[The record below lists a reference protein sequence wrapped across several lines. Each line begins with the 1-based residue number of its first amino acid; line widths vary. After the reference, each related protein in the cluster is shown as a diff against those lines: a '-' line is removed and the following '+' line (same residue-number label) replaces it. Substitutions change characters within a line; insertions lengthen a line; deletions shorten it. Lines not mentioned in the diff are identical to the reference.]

1 MNYKQN
7 IINALDT
14 ETVMKDLCDDYET
27 GNNISCL
34 FADSRHDNG
43 CDNSKSMSISEDGK
57 VFCHACG
64 YKASSLIGLIEDLYG
79 KTFRQSCKFLVNK
92 YIEPLVS
99 STEVKAN
106 HLKLLRDEF
115 TLLKLKELRGF
126 TDATIKQYMLGLS
139 NNRIT
144 IPVMNEFGFYCNI
157 RMYDLLSQGQ
167 IKIMSF
173 KKGFGKG
180 KLFPY
185 IALDLPGKIYILE
198 GECDT
203 ILARQL
209 GLNAITTTTGAGSW
223 RKEWNAWFKG
233 KEVIIVPDMD
243 SAGLKGCELRAKELS
258 SVAKSVHIIK
268 LPVTKGNK
276 DFTDYIVK
284 EKHTIEDFRA
294 LPLEKYYEG
303 KETGTKPTKPE
314 GFYVSKTEQTHLD
327 NSVLALSMM
336 EERGGFFKD
345 QNNKIFFARNNGVS
359 FPITKNNQNF
369 LSELCDINPI
379 INPATTTG
387 KFVIQHIINKAMLDG
402 VITKSNSW
410 TAYENKAIYTYAGEG
425 KIIKALEGKLSIVKN
440 ALNNDHI
447 LLESPDNI
455 SSIHLTTTKEAK
467 AVGLLKKY
475 VLDNLALCEENKLL
489 LICWTL
495 GVFFRNLVKVKPL
508 MRLSASTAFGKSTA
522 SKILTNLLYGQD
534 FLQHASTTASIYTMA
549 QKYPLLVFDNI
560 ETRNMTPDFEDFLLI
575 AATGG
580 TKSKR
585 QIATDT
591 GFILETS
598 NCLVLTNGIE
608 PFNKNEII
616 SRTVDLPLDI
626 EKYGTPGHF
635 DELNVMH
642 NIQDNRDAIL
652 TGLLKLLSN
661 KVVTRILKGD
671 IYKIAK
677 TFGSHSKER
686 FNEYYGLMTII
697 LDSIWPY
704 IPLKGY
710 NTPKM
715 LVEYWLNKQ
724 TSVNNK
730 QTANT
735 NDVLYFFETLASK
748 HRALIDLEL
757 KIIKSSS
764 DIKFIGTTR
773 SLLSDF
779 RLLAKHLG
787 IKCPWEN
794 EYQLGTRI
802 VDSINTLE
810 KNGWKRTMKI
820 SSGVRIYVFT
830 KKEKSSKA

>member
-1 MNYKQN
+1 MDFKQN
-7 IINALDT
+7 IIDALDT
-14 ETVMKDLCDDYET
+14 DTVLKDLCEDYEPGT
-27 GNNISCL
+27 NISCL
-34 FADSRHDNG
+34 FADTRHQEG
-43 CDNSKSMSISEDGK
+43 HDNSKSMSISSKGA

-64 YKASSLIGLIEDLYG
+64 YKASSLIGLIEDLMG
-79 KTFRQSCKFLVNK
+79 KTYKQSCRYLVNK

-99 STEVKAN
+99 SMDVKAS
-106 HLKLLRDEF
+106 HLKLLRDKY

-126 TDATIKQYMLGLS
+126 STATINQYMLGLS
-139 NNRIT
+139 NNKIT
-144 IPVMNEFGFYCNI
+144 IPIQNEFGFYCNI
-157 RMYDLLSQGQ
+157 RMYDLLGQ
-167 IKIMSF
+167 SSVKIMSF
-173 KKGFGKG
+173 KKGYGKG

-185 IALDLPGKIYILE
+185 SAFDVPGKIYLFE

-209 GLNAITTTTGAGSW
+209 GLNGVTTTTGASN
-223 RKEWNAWFKG
+223 WNQDWNKFFKG
-233 KEVIIVPDMD
+233 RKVIIVPDID
-243 SAGLKGCELRAKELS
+243 KAGLSGMKLRVKELTK
-258 SVAKSVHIIK
+258 VASYVGVVK
-268 LPVTKGNK
+268 LPVNLDKKHK

-284 EKHTIEDFRA
+284 ENHSISDFLA
-294 LPLEKYYEG
+294 LPVEDYEVSNTNTDG
-303 KETGTKPTKPE
+303 K
-314 GFYVSKTEQTHLD
+314 KTEFYISKAEQVHLD
-327 NSVLALSMM
+327 NANIALSAM

-345 QNNKIFFARNNGVS
+345 QNNKLFFARNSGVS
-359 FPITKNNQNF
+359 YPITSKNQNF

-387 KFVIQHIINKAMLDG
+387 KFVIQHIINKATLAG
-402 VITKSNSW
+402 QATRSSSW
-410 TAYENKAIYTYAGEG
+410 TTYANNSIYVYSGQGRIVKAKDGE
-425 KIIKALEGKLSIVKN
+425 LSIVKN

-455 SSIHLTTTKEAK
+455 GALHITKTKEAK
-467 AVGLLKKY
+467 AIQLLKENVY
-475 VLDNLALCEENKLL
+475 DNIALSSENKFL
-489 LICWTL
+489 LICWML
-495 GVFFRNLVKVKPL
+495 GVFFKNLVKVKPL

-522 SKILTNLLYGQD
+522 SKIMTNLLYGED

-585 QIATDT
+585 QMATDT
-591 GFILETS
+591 GFVLETS
-598 NCLVLTNGIE
+598 DCLVLTNGIE

-616 SRTVDLPLDI
+616 SRTIDLPLDI

-635 DELNVMH
+635 DELNVMKG
-642 NIQDNRDAIL
+642 IQDNRDKML
-652 TGLLKLLSN
+652 TGIIKLLSN
-661 KVVTRILKGD
+661 KVVSRILKGD

-697 LDSIWPY
+697 LDAIWPY
-704 IPLKGY
+704 MPLKGY
-710 NTPKM
+710 NPKV

-730 QTANT
+730 QTATT

-757 KIIKSSS
+757 KITK
-764 DIKFIGTTR
+764 DDGEIKFIGTTR

-787 IKCPWEN
+787 IRCPWDN

-802 VDSINTLE
+802 VDSHNTLE

-820 SSGVRIYVFT
+820 TNGRRVYAFT
-830 KKEKSSKA
+830 KKEK

>member
-1 MNYKQN
+1 MDYKQN

-14 ETVMKDLCDDYET
+14 DTVMKDLCSDYVP
-27 GNNISCL
+27 GMNISCL
-34 FADSRHDNG
+34 FADSRHEEG
-43 CDNSKSMSISEDGK
+43 HDNSKSMSISPKGQ

-64 YKASSLIGLIEDLYG
+64 YKASSLIGLIEDLLG
-79 KTFRQSCKFLVNK
+79 KSFKSSCKFVVNK
-92 YIEPLVS
+92 YIEPLVGTADVS
-99 STEVKAN
+99 AC
-106 HLKLLRDEF
+106 HLKLLRDKY
-115 TLLKLKELRGF
+115 TLLKLQELRGF
-126 TDATIKQYMLGLS
+126 TLSTIKQYSLGLH
-139 NNRIT
+139 NNRIV
-144 IPVMNEFGFYCNI
+144 IPIMNEYGFYCNL
-157 RMYDLLSQGQ
+157 RLYDLLGQGN

-173 KKGFGKG
+173 KKGYGKG

-185 IALDLPGKIYILE
+185 TAFDMADPIYIFE

-209 GLNAITTTTGAGSW
+209 GINGITTTTGAGSW
-223 RKEWNAWFKG
+223 NKEWNTWFKNRD
-233 KEVIIVPDMD
+233 VVIVPDMD
-243 SAGLKGCELRAKELS
+243 KAGLHGCEIRAKELS
-258 SVAKSVHIIK
+258 SIAKSVKIIK
-268 LPVTKGNK
+268 LPVSKGLK

-284 EKHTIEDFRA
+284 DKHTIEEFKA
-294 LPLEKYYEG
+294 LPLEEYSKS
-303 KETGTKPTKPE
+303 TGTEEPKK
-314 GFYVSKTEQTHLD
+314 GFYISKAEQVHLE
-327 NSVLALSMM
+327 NATLALSVMN
-336 EERGGFFKD
+336 ERGGFFKD

-359 FPITKNNQNF
+359 FPVTKSNQNF
-369 LSELCDINPI
+369 LSELCEISPI

-387 KFVIQHIINKAMLDG
+387 KFVIQHIINKAMIDG
-402 VITKSNSW
+402 ATTKSSSWATFDNNS
-410 TAYENKAIYTYAGEG
+410 IYVSGDTGR
-425 KIIKALEGKLSIVKN
+425 IIKANEGKLITVKN
-440 ALNNDHI
+440 ALNKDHI

-455 SSIHLTTTKEAK
+455 EPLKVTKTTESK
-467 AVGLLKKY
+467 AVTLLQDKVYK
-475 VLDNLALCEENKLL
+475 NIALSDENKFLL
-489 LICWTL
+489 LCWVL
-495 GVFFRNLVKVKPL
+495 GIFFRHLVKVKPL
-508 MRLSASTAFGKSTA
+508 MRLSASTAYGKSTA

-616 SRTVDLPLDI
+616 SRTIDLPLDI

-635 DELNVMH
+635 DELNVMRG
-642 NIQDNRDAIL
+642 IQTNRDAIL

-661 KVVTRILKGD
+661 KVVHRVLRGD

-677 TFGSHSKER
+677 TFGAHSKER

-697 LDSIWPY
+697 LDALWPY
-704 IPLKGY
+704 MPLKGY
-710 NTPKM
+710 NPKV

-730 QTANT
+730 QTATT

-757 KIIKSSS
+757 KITKA
-764 DIKFIGTTR
+764 DGEIKFVGTTR

-787 IKCPWEN
+787 IRCPWDN

-802 VDSINTLE
+802 VDSHSTLE
-810 KNGWKRTMKI
+810 KNGWKRSMKI
-820 SSGVRIYVFT
+820 TNGRRVYAFV
-830 KKEKSSKA
+830 KKEKN

>member
-1 MNYKQN
+1 MDYKQN
-7 IINALDT
+7 IIDALDT
-14 ETVMKDLCDDYET
+14 DEVMKDLCEEDYT
-27 GNNISCL
+27 PGNNISCL
-34 FADSRHDNG
+34 FADTRHDEG
-43 CDNSKSMSISEDGK
+43 HDYSKSMSVSSKGA

-64 YKASSLIGLIEDLYG
+64 YKASSLIGLVEDLFG
-79 KTFRQSCKFLVNK
+79 KTFKQSCKYLVNK

-99 STEVKAN
+99 SADVKAS
-106 HLKLLRDEF
+106 HAKLLRDKY
-115 TLLKLKELRGF
+115 TMLKLKELRGF
-126 TDATIKQYMLGLS
+126 TESTIKKYMLGLQ
-139 NNRIT
+139 NNRVV
-144 IPVMNEFGFYCNI
+144 IPVRNEFGFYCNL
-157 RMYDLLSQGQ
+157 RMYDLLGQGQ

-173 KKGFGKG
+173 KKGYGHG
-180 KLFPY
+180 KLYPY
-185 IALDLPGKIYILE
+185 IAFDMPGTIYVFE

-209 GLNAITTTTGAGSW
+209 GINGVTTTTGASSW
-223 RKEWNAWFKG
+223 NKSWNKWFKG
-233 KEVIIVPDMD
+233 RDVIIVPDMD
-243 SAGLKGCELRAKELS
+243 KAGLNGCELRAKALS
-258 SVAKSVHIIK
+258 EIAKSVGIIK
-268 LPVTKGNK
+268 LPVDKGHK

-284 EKHTIEDFRA
+284 EGHTLEDFTN
-294 LPLEKYYEG
+294 LKVEQYSKSPV
-303 KETGTKPTKPE
+303 KEDNKPNT
-314 GFYVSKTEQTHLD
+314 FYISKAEQVHLD
-327 NSVLALSMM
+327 NAMLALSVM
-336 EERGGFFKD
+336 ESRGGFFKD
-345 QNNKIFFARNNGVS
+345 QNNKIFFARNNGMS
-359 FPITKNNQNF
+359 FPVNKTNQSF

-387 KFVIQHIINKAMLDG
+387 KFVVQHIINRAMLDG
-402 VITKSNSW
+402 AKTKSSSW
-410 TAYENKAIYTYAGEG
+410 TTYDNNSIYVYGGEG
-425 KIIKALEGKLSIVKN
+425 KIIKANKGEITVVKN
-440 ALNNDHI
+440 ALNKDNI

-455 SSIHLTTTKEAK
+455 GPLSITKTKESK
-467 AVGLLKKY
+467 AISLLKDKVY
-475 VLDNLALCEENKLL
+475 DNIALSSENKFL
-489 LICWTL
+489 LICWML
-495 GVFFRNLVKVKPL
+495 GVFFRNHIKVKPL

-585 QIATDT
+585 QMATDT

-616 SRTVDLPLDI
+616 SRTIDLPLDI
-626 EKYGTPGHF
+626 EKYGTRGHF
-635 DELNVMH
+635 DELNVMKG
-642 NIQDNRDAIL
+642 IQDNRDAIL
-652 TGLLKLLSN
+652 TGIIKLLSN
-661 KVVTRILKGD
+661 KVVNRIMKGD

-697 LDSIWPY
+697 LDALWPY
-704 IPLKGY
+704 MPLKGY
-710 NTPKM
+710 NPKV

-730 QTANT
+730 QTATT

-757 KIIKSSS
+757 KIVKSG
-764 DIKFIGTTR
+764 DEIKFIGTTR

-787 IKCPWEN
+787 MRCPWDN

-802 VDSINTLE
+802 VDSSNTLE
-810 KNGWKRTMKI
+810 KNGWKRSMKI
-820 SSGVRIYVFT
+820 TNGRRVYAFV
-830 KKEKSSKA
+830 KKEKV